1 ADNLLAAIEGSK
13 ERPLSRVLFGLGIRL
28 VGAEV
33 ARELAQ
39 ATSSLDRLAS
49 LTKEELLEI
58 PTVGEKIA
66 QSILDYFADEDNQQ
80 LIQELKEVG
89 VRLELPA
96 EGDLAEQVL
105 EGHTFVVT
113 GRLEAFSRSEI
124 EGLLRN
130 LGANVT
136 GSVSKKTSYLVAGPG
151 GGSKLTRAQE
161 LGIPVLSEQELM
173 DFLGERGVQLD

>member
-1 ADNLLAAIEGSK
+1 M
-13 ERPLSRVLFGLGIRL
+13 
-28 VGAEV
+28 
-33 ARELAQ
+33 
-39 ATSSLDRLAS
+39 
-49 LTKEELLEI
+49 
-58 PTVGEKIA
+58 
-66 QSILDYFADEDNQQ
+66 
-80 LIQELKEVG
+80 
-89 VRLELPA
+89 ELPA
-96 EGDLAEQVL
+96 EEDLVEQVL